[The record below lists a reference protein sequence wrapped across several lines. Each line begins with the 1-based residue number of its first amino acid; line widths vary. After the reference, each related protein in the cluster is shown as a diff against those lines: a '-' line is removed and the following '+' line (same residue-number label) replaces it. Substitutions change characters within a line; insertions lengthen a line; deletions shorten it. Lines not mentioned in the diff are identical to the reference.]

1 MKQLAKAKTECPL
14 CFHDHGFIK
23 CAKALEAGYVV
34 KYDPTKAKVAFDA
47 FDSGQNRKKKTGKQR
62 AASSASAPLPVLPPP
77 PAPQAPPSPPS
88 PPSQTPGEDGDESI
102 VEVAAYQ
109 ATMSATDSLSDNE
122 EGLAEHG
129 AIPSR
134 SEASTSG
141 SNITKPKS
149 SVAIYPPIPSPLKCA
164 HVSTVPEVTSV
175 GPVPVPE
182 VANVGPVPVLR
193 VANVKPVPDAKIAG
207 PPQHNNATG
216 HPVEPNAAL

>member
-1 MKQLAKAKTECPL
+1 MQ
-14 CFHDHGFIK
+14 
-23 CAKALEAGYVV
+23 
-34 KYDPTKAKVAFDA
+34 
-47 FDSGQNRKKKTGKQR
+47 SGKPRT
-62 AASSASAPLPVLPPP
+62 ASSASALPPALPPP

-88 PPSQTPGEDGDESI
+88 PPSQALSEDDNALV
-102 VEVAAYQ
+102 VEAAAYQ

-122 EGLAEHG
+122 GGLAEHG

-141 SNITKPKS
+141 SNNTKPKT

-182 VANVGPVPVLR
+182 VANVGPVPV
-193 VANVKPVPDAKIAG
+193 P
-207 PPQHNNATG
+207 
-216 HPVEPNAAL
+216 